1 MGRGNELMV
10 KALVDKGLHKL
21 LSRKLFVFLTSTT
34 LIITG
39 GLASE
44 DWTAIALT
52 YIGSQAA
59 VDIAS
64 KWRHG

>member
-1 MGRGNELMV
+1 MV
-10 KALVDKGLHKL
+10 RAIVDKGLHKL
-21 LSRKLFVFLTSTT
+21 LSRKLFVFLTSTA
-34 LIITG
+34 LIISG

-59 VDIAS
+59 VDIAA

>member
-1 MGRGNELMV
+1 MV
-10 KALVDKGLHKL
+10 RAIVDKGLHKL
-21 LSRKLFVFLTSTT
+21 LSRKLFVFLTSTG
-34 LIITG
+34 LIISG
-39 GLASE
+39 GVTSA

-59 VDIAS
+59 VDIAA

>member
-1 MGRGNELMV
+1 MGT
-10 KALVDKGLHKL
+10 VDTQLSKL
-21 LSRKLFVFLTSTT
+21 FSRKLFVFLTSTT
-34 LIITG
+34 LMVWG
-39 GLASE
+39 GLTSE
-44 DWTAIALT
+44 DWTAVALV